1 MTKTDGEKGEE
12 ILRKRRLAA
21 KGLKEQPDGR
31 AIDPMEDFDPLGE
44 SIADTDDAQV
54 GRTKPAAVA
63 GIVTRRSG

>member
-1 MTKTDGEKGEE
+1 MTKTDREKGEE

-21 KGLKEQPDGR
+21 KGLKEQPGGK

-44 SIADTDDAQV
+44 TAADGDDQ
-54 GRTKPAAVA
+54 GDRTAKAAVA